1 MENEKNEIDIREEL
15 LSLEEP
21 PAPIAYFLG
30 GDDEKMERIAEHRLQ
45 LAAIRKQYQ
54 HPKHPYKIGVYIRYF
69 NQTKHE
75 DYLEKHIT
83 HFKDGIEL
91 CPNWTLVDFYIDE
104 GQSAP
109 NMENAPEWCRLLD
122 DCFNGKVDL
131 IFTQKVSNVCR
142 KDKPEMLTFLA
153 GILAS
158 QPHPVGMYFV
168 SENIFTLA
176 TYYLEDMH
184 SLEFFPEGHKKLCD
198 GEPVR
203 GLLDVR

>member
-45 LAAIRKQYQ
+45 LAAIRKQYP

-75 DYLEKHIT
+75 DYLEKHIS

-131 IFTQKVSNVCR
+131 IFTQKVSKVCR
-142 KDKPEMLTFLA
+142 DRK
-153 GILAS
+153 S
-158 QPHPVGMYFV
+158 VV
-168 SENIFTLA
+168 
-176 TYYLEDMH
+176 
-184 SLEFFPEGHKKLCD
+184 
-198 GEPVR
+198 
-203 GLLDVR
+203 